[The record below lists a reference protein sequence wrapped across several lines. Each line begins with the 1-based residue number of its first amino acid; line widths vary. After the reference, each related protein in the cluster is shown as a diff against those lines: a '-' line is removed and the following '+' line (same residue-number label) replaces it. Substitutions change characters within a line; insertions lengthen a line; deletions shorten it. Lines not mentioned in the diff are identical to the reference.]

1 MPLTHKEYVDLSFPV
16 LIARLLLRNKHLV
29 ALRIC
34 DIYNSHSNKEHQNEN
49 ECYFDHFR
57 GIITMD
63 WAMKKVNPQA
73 MVERRFGS
81 RTCPPNSLPR
91 WCSQT

>member
-49 ECYFDHFR
+49 ECLLRPFPRDHHH
-57 GIITMD
+57 GLGH
-63 WAMKKVNPQA
+63 
-73 MVERRFGS
+73 EEGES
-81 RTCPPNSLPR
+81 S
-91 WCSQT
+91 SEG